1 MPTYE
6 YLCKK
11 CGKKFTEVMS
21 ISEHDKK
28 KVACPKCSSKDVV
41 QAVTSFYANTSKKS

>member
-11 CGKKFTEVMS
+11 CGKRFTKIET
-21 ISEHDKK
+21 IEGHGRRR
-28 KVACPKCSSKDVV
+28 VACPKCKSASVEQV
-41 QAVTSFYANTSKKS
+41 PTAFYAKTVRKS